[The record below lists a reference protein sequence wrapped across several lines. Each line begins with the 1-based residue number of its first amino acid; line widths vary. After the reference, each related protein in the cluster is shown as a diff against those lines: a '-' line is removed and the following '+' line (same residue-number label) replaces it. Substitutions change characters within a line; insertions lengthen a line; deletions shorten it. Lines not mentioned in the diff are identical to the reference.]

1 MEFSLGATLN
11 FLGSLGLF
19 LVGMKVMSDSL
30 MQLAGNRMRRILASM
45 TSNRFLAATTG
56 LFRC

>member
-1 MEFSLGATLN
+1 MVMGISFGEILN

-30 MQLAGNRMRRILASM
+30 MVLAGNRMRRVMAGL

-56 LFRC
+56 